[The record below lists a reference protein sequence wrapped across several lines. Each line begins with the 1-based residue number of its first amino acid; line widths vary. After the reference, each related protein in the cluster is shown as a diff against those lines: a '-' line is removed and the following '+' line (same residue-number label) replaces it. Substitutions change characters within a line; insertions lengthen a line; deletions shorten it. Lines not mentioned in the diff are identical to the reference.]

1 LICNIVSELDAEMGR
16 PSPTPKW
23 AVADERRL
31 RRQRPVRLATP
42 TRSEAALQ
50 QSRETEGVELKLRIS
65 DFAVAAEIRCCRTRL
80 IATGGAYIIIDWM
93 ALALIARE

>member
-1 LICNIVSELDAEMGR
+1 MICNSVNELDAEMGR
-16 PSPTPKW
+16 PSTTPKW

-50 QSRETEGVELKLRIS
+50 QLRETDGVELKLRIS
-65 DFAVAAEIRCCRTRL
+65 DFAAATEID
-80 IATGGAYIIIDWM
+80 AV
-93 ALALIARE
+93 EPV